1 MQTHWHGAFLD
12 GRTARRSA
20 VTVHPSQDG
29 LVITTEKGETQR
41 WAYAEIRQTQGRYAG
56 EQIRLERGGDVAE
69 ALLIDDASFLS
80 ALHRLVPDRV
90 THFHNPARRSI
101 LVRLTVAA
109 GLLSIGLIGW
119 LYVWGVPA
127 LITVA
132 TPYVPV
138 AWEEKLGAAA
148 VNHLIPAEERC
159 TAPEHEAV
167 IRRIVTRLSAPV
179 SPQPYTFRVH
189 IADSPDVN
197 ALAAP
202 GGHIVLFRGLLR
214 QMRTPEE
221 LAGVLAHEM
230 QHVLLRHGTRALLQS
245 FATGLLLAF
254 ITSGDPSGAVALG
267 LEGAHILNLL
277 RHSRHQEAEA
287 DRTGMDM
294 LRAAQID
301 PEGMIAFFESIRQHE
316 HEQPGLLHYFS
327 THPDTAGRMSAL
339 RDRAAQSS
347 VQPVA
352 VVPDYDWRKMQTV
365 CRSGE

>member
-1 MQTHWHGAFLD
+1 MQTHWHGVHLD

-29 LVITTEKGETQR
+29 LVITPETGETRR
-41 WAYAEIRQTQGRYAG
+41 WAYAEIRQIQGRYAG
-56 EQIRLERGGDVAE
+56 EQIRIERRDDVTE

-90 THFHNPARRSI
+90 THFHNPARRPT
-101 LVRLTVAA
+101 LARLTVAA
-109 GLLSIGLIGW
+109 GLLSVGLIGW

-127 LITVA
+127 LITVT

-138 AWEEKLGAAA
+138 AWEEKIGAAA
-148 VNHLIPAEERC
+148 VDYLIPAEERC
-159 TAPEHEAV
+159 TAPEHAAV
-167 IRRIVTRLSAPV
+167 IRRIVARLAASV

-202 GGHIVLFRGLLR
+202 GGHIVLFRGLLQR
-214 QMRTPEE
+214 MRTPEE

-245 FATGLLLAF
+245 FSTGLLLAF
-254 ITSGDPSGAVALG
+254 ITSGDPSGVAALG

-287 DRTGMDM
+287 DRAGMDM

-301 PEGMIAFFESIRQHE
+301 PKGMIAFFESIRQHE

-327 THPDTAGRMSAL
+327 THPDTAGRLSAL
-339 RDRAAQSS
+339 RDRAMRASA
-347 VQPVA
+347 QPVA
-352 VVPDYDWRKMQTV
+352 VVPDYDWRRMRTV
-365 CRSGE
+365 CTSGE